1 MDPATLYAGS
11 QVVSSG
17 LNWLSQSS
25 ANKANAK
32 EAQRNRD
39 FQERMSNTAHQRE
52 VADLKAAGLNPILSA
67 GGASSPSGSMAVN
80 VAPDTGDVVTKVS
93 AMALQR
99 KQEKVADSQV
109 AVNSAMASKN
119 EADAAVSRVQAA
131 NLALQTPGLAAE
143 AAMYERAGGVVI
155 PYLRAVAPFLGAVGA
170 GAVAGK
176 AVGALKGS
184 AKPLMSRGRPVAPG
198 YPVGAKVPTL
208 VKRNPD

>member
-1 MDPATLYAGS
+1 MFGELAGAALGA
-11 QVVSSG
+11 G
-17 LNWLSQSS
+17 LNYLSQNS

-39 FQERMSNTAHQRE
+39 FQERMSNTAHTRE

-67 GGASSPSGSMAVN
+67 GGGASSPSGSMATMQASEV
-80 VAPDTGDVVTKVS
+80 GDAVMNAS

-99 KQEKVADSQV
+99 KQGSVADSQV
-109 AVNSAMASKN
+109 ALNSAAAAKHN
-119 EADAAVSRVQAA
+119 ADAAVSRVQAA

-143 AAMYERAGGVVI
+143 AGMYERTGGAVI

-198 YPVGAKVPTL
+198 YPGSYKLQMRT
-208 VKRNPD
+208 PD